1 MIDAP
6 DPFSSLPLNAL
17 RAIERVAHTG
27 SLRAAAQ
34 TLGVTQGAVS
44 QQIRRAELRL
54 GKALFYR
61 RPAGLIP
68 TPILVDVLE
77 ELALGF
83 THLAAAAE
91 NLRGQSVQRLPIS
104 VAPVFAARFLT
115 ARLPAFAEAHPAI
128 ELGLEIDGRISDLT
142 QAELDLG
149 IRYGKGQWAR
159 TRSQRICNSSL
170 VCSQTVAAQLHLPA
184 DLSSVTI
191 IRDSSTAA
199 GWQNWAAAAGLN
211 EGYPL
216 AFSNMFGD
224 PSVSIEAAVA
234 SAGVLLAVDLLV
246 ADLLASGA
254 LVEPFN
260 IRTAS
265 DQHYWLVAAEGRPQS
280 SPMRQ
285 LAGWLQIEAKLCLK
299 NLAIRTRQ
307 GTMDVRLFGHLASIC
322 DRSGHNMRPNR
333 SS

>member
-1 MIDAP
+1 MTDAP

-17 RAIERVAHTG
+17 RAIERVARTG

-77 ELALGF
+77 ELELGF

-91 NLRGQSVQRLPIS
+91 NLKGQSVERLRIS

-115 ARLPAFAEAHPAI
+115 ARLPAFAKAHSAI
-128 ELGLEIDGRISDLT
+128 ELGLEIDGRISDLS

-149 IRYGKGQWAR
+149 IRYGKGQWPR
-159 TRSQRICNSSL
+159 TRSQKICNSSL
-170 VCSQTVAAQLHLPA
+170 LLVCSRTLATQLRKPA
-184 DLSSVTI
+184 DLSSVAI
-191 IRDSSTAA
+191 IRDSSTIS
-199 GWQNWAAAAGLN
+199 GWHNWAVAAGL
-211 EGYPL
+211 EESYPL
-216 AFSNMFGD
+216 AFSDTFGD

-280 SPMRQ
+280 STMRQ
-285 LAGWLQIEAKLCLK
+285 FASWLQTEAKLSLK
-299 NLAIRTRQ
+299 NLARRTR
-307 GTMDVRLFGHLASIC
+307 
-322 DRSGHNMRPNR
+322 
-333 SS
+333 